1 MIGKLKG
8 RIDSVGED
16 WVMMDVGGV
25 CYHASASAK
34 TLATLPRAGEFAELF
49 TEMLVSQDNIRLIG
63 FATNHEKEWFKL
75 LQTVQGVGARV
86 ALAVLS
92 IMTPNELASAIAL
105 KDKAKIGEA
114 NGVGKKLAE
123 RVVLELKDKVPKL
136 SFADVSLAQ
145 ISAELASPAPTAVT
159 DAVSALVNLGYGQ
172 SQAAIAVSAALKKSG
187 TDQPTEKLIRAA
199 LKEMAQG

>member
-8 RIDSVGED
+8 RVDSTGDD

-25 CYHASASAK
+25 CYFASASAK
-34 TLATLPRAGEFAELF
+34 TLATLPRAGEFAELH
-49 TEMLVSQDNIRLIG
+49 TEMLVSQDSIRLIG

-92 IMTPNELASAIAL
+92 IMTPHELTSAIAL
-105 KDKAKIGEA
+105 QDKAMIGRA
-114 NGVGKKLAE
+114 SGVGKKLAE
-123 RVVLELKDKVPKL
+123 RIVLELKDKVPAL
-136 SFADVSLAQ
+136 TASDIGLAQ
-145 ISAELASPAPTAVT
+145 VASDVVSPAPTPVS

-172 SQAAIAVSAALKKSG
+172 VQAAQAVSSALKKSDPD
-187 TDQPTEKLIRAA
+187 TPAERLIRAA
-199 LKEMAQG
+199 LKELATA

>member
-8 RIDSVGED
+8 RIDSAGED
-16 WVMMDVGGV
+16 WVMLDVGGV
-25 CYHASASAK
+25 CYLASASAK
-34 TLATLPRAGEFAELF
+34 TLATLPRVGEFAELF

-105 KDKAKIGEA
+105 QDKAKIGEA

-136 SFADVSLAQ
+136 TMADVGLSQVA
-145 ISAELASPAPTAVT
+145 AELAGPAPTAAS

-172 SQAAIAVSAALKKSG
+172 TQAAQAVSAALKKSG
-187 TDQPTEKLIRAA
+187 ADLPTEKLIRAA
-199 LKEMAQG
+199 LKELATA

>member
-8 RIDSVGED
+8 RVDSTGED

-34 TLATLPRAGEFAELF
+34 TLATLPRVGEFAELF

-105 KDKAKIGEA
+105 QDKAKIGEA

-136 SFADVSLAQ
+136 SLADVGLTQ
-145 ISAELASPAPTAVT
+145 VSAELNSPAPTAVS

-172 SQAAIAVSAALKKSG
+172 SQAAMAVSVAMKKNG
-187 TDQPTEKLIRAA
+187 NDQPTEKLIRAA
-199 LKEMAQG
+199 LKKMASG

>member
-8 RIDSVGED
+8 RIDSVGDD
-16 WVMMDVGGV
+16 WVMLDVGGV
-25 CYHASASAK
+25 CYQAAASAK
-34 TLATLPRAGEFAELF
+34 TLAALPPVGEFAELF

-63 FATNHEKEWFKL
+63 FAASHEKEWFKL

-92 IMTPNELASAIAL
+92 IMTPSELASAIAL
-105 KDKAKIGEA
+105 QDKAKIGEA

-136 SFADVSLAQ
+136 TMADVGLAQ
-145 ISAELASPAPTAVT
+145 VSAALNAAAPTAAS

-172 SQAAIAVSAALKKSG
+172 SQAAQAVSAALKKSG
-187 TDQPTEKLIRAA
+187 ADQSTEKLIRAA
-199 LKEMAQG
+199 LKELATG

>member
-8 RIDSVGED
+8 RIDSTGED

-34 TLATLPRAGEFAELF
+34 TLATLPRPGELAELF

-75 LQTVQGVGARV
+75 LQSVQGVGARV

-105 KDKAKIGEA
+105 QDKAKIGEA
-114 NGVGKKLAE
+114 NGVGRKLAE

-136 SFADVSLAQ
+136 SFADVGLTQ
-145 ISAELASPAPTAVT
+145 ISAELASAAPTAVT

-172 SQAAIAVSAALKKSG
+172 SQAAQAVNAALKKSG

-199 LKEMAQG
+199 LKEMAAG

>member
-8 RIDSVGED
+8 RIDSAGED

-25 CYHASASAK
+25 CYLAAASTK
-34 TLATLPRAGEFAELF
+34 TLATLPRPGEFAELH

-63 FATNHEKEWFKL
+63 FSSHHEKEWFKL
-75 LQTVQGVGARV
+75 LQSVQGVGARV
-86 ALAVLS
+86 ALAILS

-105 KDKAKIGEA
+105 QDKAKIGEA

-136 SFADVSLAQ
+136 TLADAGLSQV
-145 ISAELASPAPTAVT
+145 SAELASTAATPATE
-159 DAVSALVNLGYGQ
+159 AVSALVNLGYGQ
-172 SQAAIAVSAALKKSG
+172 SQAASAVSAALKKAG
-187 TDQPTEKLIRAA
+187 TDLATEKLIRAA
-199 LKEMAQG
+199 LKELAQS